1 MKIILRVLIAKK
13 FEEKE
18 KRKIAKLLCLKNDKN
33 FVFHI
38 WFITKFEYNFPRDD
52 SQFFLHLALDD

>member
-1 MKIILRVLIAKK
+1 MKMKIILRALIAKK
-13 FEEKE
+13 FEKKE

-38 WFITKFEYNFPRDD
+38 WFITKFE
-52 SQFFLHLALDD
+52 